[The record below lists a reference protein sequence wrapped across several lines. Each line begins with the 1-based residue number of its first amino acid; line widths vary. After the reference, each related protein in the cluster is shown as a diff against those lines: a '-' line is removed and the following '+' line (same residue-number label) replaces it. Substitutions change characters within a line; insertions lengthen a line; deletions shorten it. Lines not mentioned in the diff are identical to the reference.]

1 MAEKKQRSYSTLGG
15 DLGHIKA
22 EAEQYIRWLEDTNSS
37 LSVELQLGLQPEDVD
52 QQLHQT
58 QVMMMMVMM
67 MVMVIVMM
75 IVSL

>member
-58 QVMMMMVMM
+58 QVMMMMMM
-67 MVMVIVMM
+67 MVIVMM